1 VSDVDSMSDNPQPSA
16 DGRADYLVTAGGL
29 NTDDARR
36 LAEVLVTR
44 HARAPAAPG
53 RLSDIETLLRA
64 DSIAITSIARDAPEL
79 ATVELRAAERHQA
92 GQLQEKQDRLFARVA
107 ADRIPTFVVSL
118 NLDEIWFEQ
127 NGEVRIETHRKGE
140 PGDVCVELA
149 GVSVGL
155 LAAGRVD
162 VAEALIAHYAG
173 FANDFDLYALVNY
186 YEFSTAI
193 ARAAASAR
201 EFASSRHP
209 EIGEAALATTRRLV
223 AIALASDRLDHHPAF
238 IVAVGG
244 QVASGKST
252 LARALADRMNV
263 PRVIADRVRDQ
274 LLYGT
279 PGREIHESRWVE
291 SYEPGFHE
299 RVYTDLLQRAE
310 MALASGRAVVLD
322 GCFAKADDRMAARA
336 LAHRHRIPFR
346 FIEPRISD
354 ETQRNRLEMRDAAG
368 CGNGWKEIAR
378 TLASDWEPTT
388 ELLED
393 EICVLDGDRPLDE
406 SVAQVLSKLPAWP
419 DPARPGAPVP
429 PLRRPLPHPPAAV
442 TFDCWNT
449 LIYEADWEQAHAR
462 RVNALERASR
472 EAGGRPTRAE
482 ARSAFDAGW
491 AHQMACWREG
501 IKSGAR
507 EVAIH
512 ALRELGL
519 LEPHPALE
527 HLIREYEEASHS
539 GRVLAVDGAREC
551 LADLAQAGVRRALV
565 CDTGLT
571 PGRVVRHHLERLGLL
586 EHLEVCIFSD
596 EVGAPKPDS
605 RVFRAALAPLD
616 VRPEWAIHVG
626 DLRRTDVAGAR
637 AVGMGT
643 VRIRTQHDDTSHL
656 PDADS
661 VVDSHVELV
670 SILLRRAMN
679 VAGSPTPEYS

>member
-1 VSDVDSMSDNPQPSA
+1 MSDVDSTPDNHQPA
-16 DGRADYLVTAGGL
+16 PDGRADHLVTAGGL
-29 NTDDARR
+29 NTNDARR
-36 LAEVLVTR
+36 LAEMLVTR

-53 RLSDIETLLRA
+53 QFSDIDTLLRA
-64 DSIAITSIARDAPEL
+64 DSIAIAGIARDTPEL
-79 ATVELRAAERHQA
+79 ATVELRAAEKHQA
-92 GQLQEKQDRLFARVA
+92 DQLRKQEDRLFARIA
-107 ADRIPTFVVSL
+107 AERIPTFVVSL
-118 NLDEIWFEQ
+118 NLDEISFEQ
-127 NGEVRIETHRKGE
+127 HGEVRIETHRRGE

-155 LAAGRVD
+155 LEAGRVD
-162 VAEALIAHYAG
+162 AAEALIAHYAG

-201 EFASSRHP
+201 TFASARHADTR
-209 EIGEAALATTRRLV
+209 EAAFATTRRLV
-223 AIALASDRLDHHPAF
+223 AIALASDRLDHQPAF

-252 LARALADRMNV
+252 LARALADRMSV
-263 PRVIADRVRDQ
+263 PRVIADRVSDQ
-274 LLYGT
+274 LLHGT
-279 PGREIHESRWVE
+279 PGMEVHESHWAE
-291 SYEPGFHE
+291 SFAPGFHE
-299 RVYTDLLQRAE
+299 RVYAELLRRAE

-322 GCFAKADDRMAARA
+322 GCFAKARDRMAARK
-336 LAHRHRIPFR
+336 LAHSHRIPFR

-378 TLASDWEPTT
+378 TLASDWEPTS

-406 SVAQVLSKLPAWP
+406 SVIQVLSKLPAWP

-429 PLRRPLPHPPAAV
+429 PQRRPLPYPPAAV

-462 RVNALERASR
+462 RVNALERAAR
-472 EAGGRPTRAE
+472 EAGGHPTRAE
-482 ARSAFDAGW
+482 ARAAFDTGW
-491 AHQMACWREG
+491 EHQMACWRDG

-512 ALRELGL
+512 ALRDLGL

-551 LADLAQAGVRRALV
+551 LADLARAGVRRALV

-571 PGRVVRHHLERLGLL
+571 PGRIVRHHLERLGLL
-586 EHLEVCIFSD
+586 EYLEVCIFSD

-605 RVFRAALAPLD
+605 RVFRAALAPLG
-616 VRPEWAIHVG
+616 VQPELAIHVG

-637 AVGMGT
+637 AIGMGS
-643 VRIRTQHDDTSHL
+643 VRIRAQHDDTSHL

-670 SILLRRAMN
+670 SILLRRALN
-679 VAGSPTPEYS
+679 VVGSGAPDYS